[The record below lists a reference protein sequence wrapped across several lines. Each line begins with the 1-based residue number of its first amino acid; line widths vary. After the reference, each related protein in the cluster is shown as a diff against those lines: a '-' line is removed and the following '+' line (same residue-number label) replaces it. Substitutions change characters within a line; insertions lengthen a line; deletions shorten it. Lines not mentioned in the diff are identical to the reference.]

1 MESGGEK
8 RLACAASVDLF
19 GQSKMNVRQEYRKT
33 KFSVTKNKCDTK
45 VSETD
50 QVWQGTS

>member
-1 MESGGEK
+1 MESGGER

-19 GQSKMNVRQEYRKT
+19 GQSKMNDRQEYRN
-33 KFSVTKNKCDTK
+33 NKSDTK
-45 VSETD
+45 VPETD

>member
-1 MESGGEK
+1 MESGGER

-19 GQSKMNVRQEYRKT
+19 GQSKMNVRQEY
-33 KFSVTKNKCDTK
+33 SHKNKSDTK

>member
-1 MESGGEK
+1 MESGGER

-19 GQSKMNVRQEYRKT
+19 GQSKMNVGKIVSQRKQ
-33 KFSVTKNKCDTK
+33 SDTK

-50 QVWQGTS
+50 QVWQDTS